1 VTAESLWVISP
12 AVLNLCVAAAADLAL
27 LFVGTSEER
36 MLQSLQQTRQNLTAD
51 LAEPFGAEIAALVAE
66 AFVTAVARQKA
77 EIEKGYA
84 GGVQ

>member
-1 VTAESLWVISP
+1 
-12 AVLNLCVAAAADLAL
+12 
-27 LFVGTSEER
+27 
-36 MLQSLQQTRQNLTAD
+36 
-51 LAEPFGAEIAALVAE
+51 LAEPFGAEIVALVAE